1 MPLNLSSVRLMFS
14 SSLRLSTK
22 VSKHVWVASSFDSK
36 DWTSLSSPKDNGNRI
51 VYKLNVYW
59 GMTKSHNSEKI
70 RNFFARFFSHQRI
83 SAHCFQILQV
93 VRSSHWFCSTST
105 TCHPQ
110 TFIPPPSPEANRD
123 TQRFCVYIYIY
134 LWSIYKYIHIDITYT
149 NTCMHTFTKTKI
161 TDISKVPGIIYIY
174 HYTIHIYI

>member
-36 DWTSLSSPKDNGNRI
+36 DWTSLSSPKDNRNRI

-59 GMTKSHNSEKI
+59 GMTKSHDSEKI
-70 RNFFARFFSHQRI
+70 RNFLACFFHQRI

-123 TQRFCVYIYIY
+123 TQRFCVYIYIFICG
-134 LWSIYKYIHIDITYT
+134 LYI
-149 NTCMHTFTKTKI
+149 N
-161 TDISKVPGIIYIY
+161 IYILIS
-174 HYTIHIYI
+174 HIQIHACIHLPKQR